1 MTIMP
6 SNLRGRILSKRP
18 TAMLL
23 CLLTTHCG
31 TLPRQ
36 QPAALPPGV
45 YGIYEDNDVGAI
57 NQSSWALAETARL
70 RGNPVEAI
78 KAVLAV
84 DYLSDELAANPR
96 WLLISPIA
104 KQHML
109 EARAD
114 IRRLMGIA
122 PTAPSQLVANALLQT
137 LSALQS
143 GDHAAVVLAL
153 AQPVF
158 TLTPDQ
164 TLQILTDMP
173 YVRSANI
180 ATSEAATDALFEGDH
195 RR

>member
-1 MTIMP
+1 M
-6 SNLRGRILSKRP
+6 S
-18 TAMLL
+18 
-23 CLLTTHCG
+23 
-31 TLPRQ
+31 PRL
-36 QPAALPPGV
+36 QPAELPPGV

-57 NQSSWALAETARL
+57 NQSSWALAESSRL

-84 DYLSDELAANPR
+84 DYLADELAANPR

-104 KQHML
+104 KQHLL

-114 IRRLMGIA
+114 IRRLMGIV
-122 PTAPSQLVANALLQT
+122 PTAPSQLVANSLLQT

-143 GDHAAVVLAL
+143 GDRAAVMLAL
-153 AQPVF
+153 GLPVF

-173 YVRSANI
+173 YVRSANL

>member
-1 MTIMP
+1 
-6 SNLRGRILSKRP
+6 
-18 TAMLL
+18 
-23 CLLTTHCG
+23 
-31 TLPRQ
+31 
-36 QPAALPPGV
+36 
-45 YGIYEDNDVGAI
+45 
-57 NQSSWALAETARL
+57 LAESSRL

-84 DYLSDELAANPR
+84 DYLSDELTANPR
-96 WLLISPIA
+96 WLLISSFA
-104 KQHML
+104 KLHML

-137 LSALQS
+137 LAALQS
-143 GDHAAVVLAL
+143 GDPAAVRFAL

-158 TLTPDQ
+158 TLPPDQ
-164 TLQILTDMP
+164 TLQLLTDMP

-180 ATSEAATDALFEGDH
+180 ATSEAATSVLFEGDH